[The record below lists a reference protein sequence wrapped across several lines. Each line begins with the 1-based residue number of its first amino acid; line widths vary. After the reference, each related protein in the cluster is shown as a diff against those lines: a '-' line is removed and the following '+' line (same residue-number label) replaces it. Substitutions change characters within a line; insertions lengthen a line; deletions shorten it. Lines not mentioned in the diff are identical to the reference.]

1 MCCLLTTQQFVSRH
15 HRSSFILMVCGV
27 CFFSHSSCYR
37 LICCRTESVFYVSSM
52 KRCLWVKLHP
62 TLSSWLLIFHK
73 HSAAGTSQRRIKVAS
88 LVSSQKLNR
97 LPATFLL
104 HAVQQSLSVSL
115 SDNLLA
121 SQLLS
126 PISQDVPDELV
137 FILKVTHNTRNNSC
151 AEVRFP
157 AWIIVI
163 PVCSCIL
170 LAWLFPVL
178 CVTFHVLLPAF
189 VCFLNLYAPQLFCLI
204 NCVFS
209 SHSSCL
215 CSFALTDFCF
225 VAWVLTFLFLF
236 LILYFCIC
244 LFRLYWN
251 TLLFLVCLPS
261 SLHQGPYKFATAT
274 VLDDYN
280 HPSSGKKTAVLCV

>member
-1 MCCLLTTQQFVSRH
+1 M
-15 HRSSFILMVCGV
+15 V

-104 HAVQQSLSVSL
+104 HAVQPSLSVSL

-157 AWIIVI
+157 AWITII
-163 PVCSCIL
+163 PSLLLHTFGLVVSC
-170 LAWLFPVL
+170 FM
-178 CVTFHVLLPAF
+178 CHV
-189 VCFLNLYAPQLFCLI
+189 
-204 NCVFS
+204 S
-209 SHSSCL
+209 RSTSCL
-215 CSFALTDFCF
+215 CLFSQPLCSPALLFNKLCF
-225 VAWVLTFLFLF
+225 LLTFLMF
-236 LILYFCIC
+236 
-244 LFRLYWN
+244 
-251 TLLFLVCLPS
+251 V
-261 SLHQGPYKFATAT
+261 
-274 VLDDYN
+274 
-280 HPSSGKKTAVLCV
+280 